1 MISFDEYIGI
11 PYLKD
16 GNDRNGIDCWRLYVM
31 VCREIMGIE
40 LPELR
45 GIFFG
50 ESLPGL
56 RRAIKAARE
65 CKKMF
70 TRVEKPKPFDA
81 VLLRAKPLH
90 IGTVIDRKRMLHI
103 DEGVNSIIEE
113 FTSLQWKQKVEG
125 FYRWKTIEK

>member
-1 MISFDEYIGI
+1 
-11 PYLKD
+11 
-16 GNDRNGIDCWRLYVM
+16 
-31 VCREIMGIE
+31 
-40 LPELR
+40 
-45 GIFFG
+45 
-50 ESLPGL
+50 
-56 RRAIKAARE
+56 
-65 CKKMF
+65 MF

-125 FYRWKTIEK
+125 FLSLWKIEKS